1 MTGGGRHRPA
11 TALAVLGVVLLAAA
25 ALMELADAWPHVEM
39 WVGAASAAVLLL
51 TVPLHRGDSPEA
63 LVRRARLLLGGGVA
77 AVFSVVGLW
86 QVTEKSEPRV
96 LLLLAPAGLL
106 LVTAALAVR
115 EAGRSADAL
124 RAARLRARIEGEEAE
139 RRRWARELHDET
151 LQDLAAVEVTLGRLE
166 RRYSAGGGAGAA
178 PARPAA
184 RPGDIADDIA
194 EVRDAVR
201 DRIGALRHLITQM
214 RPIALDLLGL
224 GPALEDLVRRAG
236 EVGDLTGTCDV
247 DDLPELRPEAA
258 LAVYRV
264 VQEAVSNAVRHSG
277 GTTVAVTARVAGD
290 RLRVRV
296 ADDGA
301 GILGPVPWDAT
312 APAPDG
318 VPSGGRGLGV
328 PGMAERAVALGGR
341 VTWSAAAGGGT
352 VVDLDLPLSGVRAGS
367 QRADRAGAALPGW
380 RRRPA
385 GGPGGSAAGPAVGS
399 AGGAGEPA
407 GRVGDDLAD
416 DGQRRPADGGLAT
429 ETGDDDPRRGPRGGE
444 HAPGELGLD
453 RPAQPR

>member
-1 MTGGGRHRPA
+1 MTGTGRRPA
-11 TALAVLGVVLLAAA
+11 AGALAVLGVVLLAAA

-115 EAGRSADAL
+115 EAGRTADAL

-166 RRYSAGGGAGAA
+166 RRYSGGS
-178 PARPAA
+178 
-184 RPGDIADDIA
+184 GDIADDIA

-214 RPIALDLLGL
+214 RPLALDLLGL

-236 EVGDLTGTCDV
+236 EVGDLTGSCDV
-247 DDLPELRPEAA
+247 ADLPELRPDAA

-277 GTTVAVTARVAGD
+277 GSTVAVTARVAGD

-312 APAPDG
+312 APEPDG
-318 VPSGGRGLGV
+318 VPSGGQGLGV

-341 VTWSAAAGGGT
+341 VTWSPAPGGGT
-352 VVDLDLPLSGVRAGS
+352 VVDLDLALTAVRAGS
-367 QRADRAGAALPGW
+367 ARPDPDRPGPTLPGHGMPGAGLPAW
-380 RRRPA
+380 RRP
-385 GGPGGSAAGPAVGS
+385 S

-416 DGQRRPADGGLAT
+416 DGQRRPADGGLAA
-429 ETGDDDPRRGPRGGE
+429 EPGDDDPRRGPGRGE